1 MVRDRKYHAYK
12 DERLDSRR
20 INLCQFQCNPHL
32 ETTIT
37 ARLNPKHVDER
48 ARIVQKTASKISQTV
63 RFRSHV
69 RRWGWVGPY
78 TGKSFRSVS
87 CVKVGITV
95 ILDLL
100 HQMIMILVG

>member
-1 MVRDRKYHAYK
+1 M
-12 DERLDSRR
+12 
-20 INLCQFQCNPHL
+20 
-32 ETTIT
+32 
-37 ARLNPKHVDER
+37 
-48 ARIVQKTASKISQTV
+48 ASKISQTV

-69 RRWGWVGPY
+69 RMWGWVGPD